1 MYKHP
6 FTESLHRRVAVLITA
21 CLLAALYAV
30 LLFMYSDFTVVK
42 ASSDS
47 ILSIGLLLVL
57 AYYFWFIV
65 DVIHI
70 YQAEFILSIGAIVVW
85 LVGCLIIQL
94 LDFPADETFFSRYIF
109 LLPLRLAIGGILWFG
124 ILQWY
129 RTVKLQRW
137 KRERLVTES
146 LQAQQEEN
154 VDRIAVKSGSRI
166 HVIPVKDLMYVQAC
180 GDYIMLNT
188 PAGEFLKEQTMK
200 SMETSLPE
208 NFVRIHRSYIVNVE
222 YIDRVELYGKE
233 TYHVQLKNDIT
244 LRASVSGY
252 KLLKEQLAL

>member
-1 MYKHP
+1 MYSHP
-6 FTESLHRRVAVLITA
+6 FTETLHRKVAVLITV
-21 CLLAALYAV
+21 CLIMALYT
-30 LLFMYSDFTVVK
+30 LLLYTYSDITIVK

-47 ILSIGLLLVL
+47 ILSIGLLVLL

-70 YQAEFILSIGAIVVW
+70 YQAEFILSIGVIIVW
-85 LVGCLIIQL
+85 LAGCLIIQL
-94 LDFPADETFFSRYIF
+94 LDFPADETFLSRFIF

-124 ILQWY
+124 LLQWY

-137 KRERLVTES
+137 KKDRLVTEN
-146 LQAQQEEN
+146 LQTQQEEN

-166 HVIPVKDLMYVQAC
+166 HVIPVKDLIYVQAC

-200 SMETSLPE
+200 HMETNLPD

-233 TYHVQLKNDIT
+233 TYHVQLKNGTT
-244 LRASVSGY
+244 LRASISGY
-252 KLLKEQLAL
+252 RLLKEQLSL